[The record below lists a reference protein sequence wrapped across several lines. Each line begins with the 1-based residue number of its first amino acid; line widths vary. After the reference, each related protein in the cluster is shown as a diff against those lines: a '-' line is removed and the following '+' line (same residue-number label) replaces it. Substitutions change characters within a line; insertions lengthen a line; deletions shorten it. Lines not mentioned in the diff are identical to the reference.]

1 MTGICQVYAWHIS
14 SVAAG
19 VAAGLF
25 LFSTLLPGIF
35 GLPSAP
41 GRFRLGNSANP
52 FGLGDRLGQA
62 PHSRLGPAK
71 VPQLGVDLIN
81 MAA

>member
-1 MTGICQVYAWHIS
+1 MIGICQVYACHIS
-14 SVAAG
+14 S
-19 VAAGLF
+19 AGLF
-25 LFSTLLPGIF
+25 LFSWLLLGIS

-41 GRFRLGNSANP
+41 GRFGPGLSANP

-62 PHSRLGPAK
+62 THSRLGPAK